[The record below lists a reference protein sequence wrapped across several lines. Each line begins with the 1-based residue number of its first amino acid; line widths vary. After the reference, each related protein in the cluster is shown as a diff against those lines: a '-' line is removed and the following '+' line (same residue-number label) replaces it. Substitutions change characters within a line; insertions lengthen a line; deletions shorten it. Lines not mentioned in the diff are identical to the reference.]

1 MPYPIELWLVHPRH
15 EACDAFRER
24 FAGLPNVRVMQTR
37 LEALP
42 PHDCFVTAGNA
53 FGLMTAG
60 IDAAVVAFHGAE
72 LMERVQRRIIDQY
85 LGEQPVGTCFVERT
99 GTPGYPFI
107 GHAPTMRMPG
117 PIDGTDAV
125 YRAAWA
131 ALLAVYGHN
140 ASVRRG
146 DADAAEIATV
156 AMPALGTG
164 FGGVDVLEAA
174 RQMAAAYR
182 FYLDPPHRLDW
193 DAAIRRHR
201 AIGFDGPHRVA
212 RQAGQSPRF
221 PGA

>member
-1 MPYPIELWLVHPRH
+1 MPYPIELWLVHPRE
-15 EACDAFRER
+15 EACAAFRDR

-37 LEALP
+37 FEDLDR
-42 PHDCFVTAGNA
+42 HDCFITAGNG
-53 FGLMTAG
+53 FGVMTAG
-60 IDAAVVAFHGAE
+60 IDAAVVAFHGTG
-72 LMERVQRRIIDQY
+72 LMERIQRRIIDEY
-85 LGEQPVGTCFVERT
+85 LGEQPVGTCFLEAT
-99 GTPGYPFI
+99 GTPGYPFV

-131 ALLAVYGHN
+131 ALLAVYRHN
-140 ASVRRG
+140 AAVRREE
-146 DADAAEIATV
+146 ADGPEIVTV

-164 FGGVDVLEAA
+164 FGNVEFSEAA

-193 DAAIRRHR
+193 DAALSRHR

-212 RQAGQSPRF
+212 R
-221 PGA
+221 